1 MKITDF
7 DVNDFNIKV
16 RPMQYEDGTWTGEID
31 VTVIASPD
39 NDMFDEDYDEV
50 MHFCKMIASTVP
62 LMETNIELRELV
74 HRYVKKFVD
83 PDTNLEFPSDEERV
97 KKDGNIIRI
106 DFKQKRNGRLQ

>member
-39 NDMFDEDYDEV
+39 NDMQDDDYEEV
-50 MHFCKMIASTVP
+50 MYFCKMIASTVP
-62 LMETNIELRELV
+62 IMENNKELRELV

-83 PDTNLEFPSDEERV
+83 PNSNLEFPSDEECV
-97 KKDGNIIRI
+97 TKEGNVIRI
-106 DFKQKRNGRLQ
+106 DFSKGKERLQ

>member
-39 NDMFDEDYDEV
+39 NDMQDDDYDEV

-62 LMETNIELRELV
+62 IMENNKELRELV

-83 PDTNLEFPSDEERV
+83 PDSNLEFPSDEECV
-97 KKDGNIIRI
+97 TKEGNVIRI
-106 DFKQKRNGRLQ
+106 DFSKGKERLQ